1 MKDKQIINTLMNIVW
16 DAFDG
21 IGTVAVAY
29 LINGGITA
37 DVIADYYGRSET
49 AEYLQK
55 AKDEGL
61 ID

>member
-1 MKDKQIINTLMNIVW
+1 MGDKKIINILMDIVW

-21 IGTVAVAY
+21 EGDVVVAY

-37 DVIADYYGRSET
+37 DVIADYYGRSAT

-55 AKDEGL
+55 AREYDL